1 MKKLFYIF
9 LFFILSCGGKKEKQ
23 IDLKSFTNQGEKIIL
38 VKNKNLNNINVSLIN
53 QLGKTKFYSYNNW
66 SQSNQNAYNLINPVK
81 LSINKKSKSKSKNID
96 KFVIYKDKI
105 ISIDY
110 KSKINILDLNLKTK
124 KFKSLYKRK
133 VYKNYNINFQII
145 AYKDKIFISDNL
157 GFIHC
162 LNIDNLEILWK
173 KNFGVP
179 FKSNIKIYSNDLY
192 LINSNSKI
200 FSINT
205 KNGNLNWS
213 FETASRDLKDNK
225 SYQIAIYND
234 KLIFTND
241 NAEIYCLD
249 LKNNNIKWSLIFKT
263 SNFENTPLLFKS
275 SPITID
281 RNGYIFV
288 STNHGYTYAIDI
300 VSGII
305 KWSLPIY
312 SINRFTVSEK
322 YLFNTWNNRFFI
334 INKSNGKL
342 VFNRSLINYSKK
354 NNSTSFKDIIIGKN
368 QIYIF
373 DNNGLKVSLNRSNFN
388 KYTKKKIAKNYD
400 RSIIFNNNLYIN
412 TKNSILKY

>member
-1 MKKLFYIF
+1 M
-9 LFFILSCGGKKEKQ
+9 
-23 IDLKSFTNQGEKIIL
+23 
-38 VKNKNLNNINVSLIN
+38 
-53 QLGKTKFYSYNNW
+53 
-66 SQSNQNAYNLINPVK
+66 
-81 LSINKKSKSKSKNID
+81 
-96 KFVIYKDKI
+96 
-105 ISIDY
+105 
-110 KSKINILDLNLKTK
+110 
-124 KFKSLYKRK
+124 
-133 VYKNYNINFQII
+133 
-145 AYKDKIFISDNL
+145 
-157 GFIHC
+157 
-162 LNIDNLEILWK
+162 
-173 KNFGVP
+173 
-179 FKSNIKIYSNDLY
+179 
-192 LINSNSKI
+192 
-200 FSINT
+200 
-205 KNGNLNWS
+205 NWS